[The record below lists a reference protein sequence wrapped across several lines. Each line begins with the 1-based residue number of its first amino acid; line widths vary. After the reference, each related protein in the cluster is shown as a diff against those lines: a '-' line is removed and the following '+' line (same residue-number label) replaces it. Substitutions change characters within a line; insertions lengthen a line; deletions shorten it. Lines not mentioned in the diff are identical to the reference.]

1 MDIQELK
8 ELIKVFEDSELNEFE
23 LEEDGRRLRMQKN
36 SPEVAP
42 APISMILPQNTP
54 IISSVPVVTE
64 ASTSAPEAKA
74 DTDEETYANTIDS
87 PMVGTFYSSPAP
99 GEPPFVREGDSIEEG
114 QTICIVEAMKLM
126 NEVTAKTNY
135 VIEKIL
141 VENGEPVEFGQ
152 ALFSIR

>member
-8 ELIKVFEDSELNEFE
+8 ELMKVFEDSELNEFE

-36 SPEVAP
+36 CPDMPA
-42 APISMILPQNTP
+42 APISMIMPQIP
-54 IISSVPVVTE
+54 SVPVISE
-64 ASTSAPEAKA
+64 PAAPAPNA
-74 DTDEETYANTIDS
+74 TGTDTDEKTYANTIDS
-87 PMVGTFYSSPAP
+87 PMVGTFYSAPAP
-99 GEPPFVREGDSIEEG
+99 GEPPFVQEGDSIEEG

-126 NEVTAKTNY
+126 NEVTAKSNC

-152 ALFSIR
+152 SLFSIR